1 MTDFRG
7 IFVWYELLSPDPDA
21 ASAFYGEVVGWT
33 ARDSGMPGMDYRF
46 LSMGDTG
53 IAGLMAPPAGMQP
66 GWIGYVAVDDV
77 DQGAAENERL
87 GGMTLQA
94 PMDIPNV
101 GRRAIIAD
109 PQGARIALFKS
120 VSETASPRPAP
131 GSPGLVAWNELLA
144 ADWET
149 AFPVYET
156 LFGWTKQAPIDMG
169 PMGIYQLFGKGEL
182 GIGGMMTK
190 PPAAPAPTWLYYIA
204 VEAID
209 PALSRVTAAGGQI
222 LVGPQ
227 QVPGGSWIVNA
238 LDPQGIAFALV
249 APAR

>member
-21 ASAFYGEVVGWT
+21 ASAFYGKVVGWT
-33 ARDSGMPGMDYRF
+33 ARDSGIPGMDYRF
-46 LSMGDTG
+46 LSMGETG

-87 GGMTLQA
+87 GGTTLQA

-101 GRRAIIAD
+101 GRCAIIAD

-120 VSETASPRPAP
+120 ASESESPRPAP
-131 GSPGLVAWNELLA
+131 GSPGLVAWNELHA

-190 PPAAPAPTWLYYIA
+190 PPTAPTPTWLYYIA